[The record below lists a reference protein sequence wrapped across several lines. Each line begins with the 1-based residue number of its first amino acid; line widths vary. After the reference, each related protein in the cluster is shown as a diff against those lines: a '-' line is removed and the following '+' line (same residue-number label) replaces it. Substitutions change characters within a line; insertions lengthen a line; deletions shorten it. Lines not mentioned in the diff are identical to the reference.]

1 MLDRVIGFS
10 LQNRGLVLIAAL
22 ALTVGGVY
30 QLTRTPVDVF
40 PDLNRPTVTVLT
52 EAPGLAPEEVEQL
65 VSRPIEY
72 QLNGATGVKRV
83 RSASGIGLAVVWVEF
98 DWGTDIYQDRQ
109 VVAEKLQLVR
119 DRLPRDANPV
129 MAPISSIMG
138 EVMLVGLRPVE
149 PPKLPED
156 VVQVGMKIRTF
167 GEFAVRNRLLAVD
180 GVSQVTVMG
189 GYLRQYQVLTSP
201 ARLAG
206 QNVTLQQLTDA
217 AEKANVLAGGGI
229 MERETKESLIRI
241 SGQTLAL
248 RDIEETPVLWRD
260 GRAIRIKDLAD
271 VQFGGPVRRG
281 DGSVRVRDGDRLVG
295 GSSVILAIQKQPIA
309 NTLMLTPKL
318 DAALDELQRTAPIG
332 VVVERRVFRQAD
344 FIQAAIDNVVEAIRD
359 GTFWVF
365 VVLLL
370 FLASVRTSFIT
381 LTAIPLSVLVTALV
395 FSYFG
400 ITINTMTLGGIAVA
414 VGELVDDAIVDVEN
428 IYRRLRE
435 NRLKPTPDPVLKVVF
450 KASSEVRNSIVYATL
465 IVCLVVTP
473 LFALSG
479 LEGRMFAPLGLAY
492 LVSLAASLAV
502 SLTVTPVLASYLL
515 PWSAARGHGGDPPLL
530 RALKWLDTRL
540 LKVALRHP
548 RKILVAS
555 LILSVATMSA
565 VLGMG
570 SEFLPAFNEG
580 TVTVGLQLP
589 PGTSLA
595 ESGRVAALAE
605 QSLLQIPEV
614 AAVSRR
620 TGRAEQDEHAEG
632 VNSSEIDVRLVPYER
647 PRPGIAATAL
657 RAVPFLHELGVEK
670 SGRPP
675 EAVLADIRERIGS
688 IPGVM
693 ANVGQPI
700 SHRLDHIM
708 SGVRAQVAVKV
719 FGPDLLDLRAAAQEV
734 QDAMAKV
741 TGVVDLQVEPQVEI
755 SQVRLR
761 VRRDEA
767 ARYGLAPGD
776 VARLLETAYKGR
788 TVSAVL
794 DGEKSFSLVVWYDA
808 ESRSD
813 PAVIGQ
819 TILDTPSG
827 RKVALS
833 QVAEVL
839 DTTGPNT
846 LNHENVQ
853 RRIVVSCNVQGRSL
867 GDVVNGIRTAVRP
880 VEERLRAKGGE
891 YHIEEDGQFRAQQEA
906 NDRLLTLGVS
916 AIVGVFLLLTRCL
929 GSWRAALMVLGV
941 NVPLAGL
948 GAVLA
953 LLILNRPAPAGLQTV
968 LWWQVPHVWFQ
979 ATTLSVAHWV
989 GFITLVGI
997 VSRNGIM
1004 MIAHYIHLM
1013 KEEGEVFG
1021 EKMIIR
1027 GSLERLAP
1035 VLMTAA
1041 VAVIGLVPLA
1051 LGKGQTG
1058 KEILHPLAVVVIGG
1072 LVTSTLL
1079 DQIVTPAVFL
1089 LFGRKV
1095 YQTQSSESM
1104 AAVWEDVWISATD
1117 QPISLTTARTSPAL
1131 NGVDKREDPKLQVT
1145 EDNPPNSSLPH
1156 MTVTVDKTITAG
1168 ASDQSA

>member
-10 LQNRGLVLIAAL
+10 LQNRGLILIAAMAVIL
-22 ALTVGGVY
+22 GGAY
-30 QLTRTPVDVF
+30 QLARTPVDVF

-52 EAPGLAPEEVEQL
+52 ESPGLAPEEVEVL

-83 RSASGIGLAVVWVEF
+83 RSASGIGLSVVWIEF

-119 DRLPRDANPV
+119 ERLPPDVNPV

-138 EVMLVGLRPVE
+138 EVMLVGLRPAE
-149 PPKLPED
+149 PPKTPED
-156 VVQVGMKIRTF
+156 DVRVGMAIRTF

-189 GYLRQYQVLTSP
+189 GHLKQYQVLTSP

-206 QNVTLQQLTDA
+206 QNILLQQLTEA
-217 AEKANVLAGGGI
+217 AEKANVLAGGGV
-229 MERETKESLIRI
+229 MERDTKESLIRI

-248 RDIEETPVLWRD
+248 RDIEETPVVWRD
-260 GRAIRIKDLAD
+260 GRAVRIKEVAD
-271 VQFGGPVRRG
+271 VRFGGPIRRG
-281 DGSVRVRDGDRLVG
+281 DGSVRVRDGDRVVG
-295 GSSVILAIQKQPIA
+295 GSSVILAIQKQPSA
-309 NTLMLTPKL
+309 NTLSLTPKL
-318 DAALDELQRTAPIG
+318 DAALEELQRTAPDG

-370 FLASVRTSFIT
+370 FLASIRTSFIT

-435 NRLKPTPDPVLKVVF
+435 NRLKSVPDPVLKIVF
-450 KASSEVRNSIVYATL
+450 QASSEVRNSIVYATL

-492 LVSLAASLAV
+492 LVSLAASLVV

-515 PWSAARGHGGDPPLL
+515 PGSAARGHGGDPFVL
-530 RALKWLDTRL
+530 RVLKMLDRRL
-540 LKVALRHP
+540 LGFALRHP
-548 RKILVAS
+548 RKILVGS
-555 LILSVATMSA
+555 LVLSAVTMSA
-565 VLGMG
+565 VFGMG

-580 TVTVGLQLP
+580 TVTVGLQMT

-595 ESGRVAALAE
+595 ESGRIASIAE

-632 VNSSEIDVRLVPYER
+632 VNSSEIDVRLIPHER
-647 PRPGIAATAL
+647 PRPGLGAAAL
-657 RAVPFLHELGVEK
+657 RAVPFLHGLGVEK

-675 EAVLADIRERIGS
+675 EQVLADIRERVGS

-719 FGPDLLDLRAAAQEV
+719 FGPDLLELRAAAQDV

-741 TGVVDLQVEPQVEI
+741 PGVVDLQVEPQVEI

-761 VRRDEA
+761 VKRDEA

-788 TVSAVL
+788 TASTVI
-794 DGEKSFSLVVWYDA
+794 DGEKSFALVVWYDA

-833 QVAEVL
+833 QVADVL

-853 RRIVVSCNVQGRSL
+853 RRIVVACNVQGRSL
-867 GDVVNGIRTAVRP
+867 GDVVSDIRAAVHP
-880 VEERLRAKGGE
+880 VEEKLRAKRGE
-891 YHIEEDGQFRAQQEA
+891 YRIEQDGQFRAQQEA
-906 NDRLLTLGVS
+906 NARLLALGS
-916 AIVGVFLLLTRCL
+916 AAVVGVFLLLTRCL

-953 LLILNRPAPAGLQTV
+953 LLILNRPDPAALQGLA
-968 LWWQVPHVWFQ
+968 WWKIPGAWFQ

-1021 EKMIIR
+1021 EAMIVR

-1051 LGKGQTG
+1051 MGKGQTG

-1089 LFGRKV
+1089 LFGRNV
-1095 YQTQSSESM
+1095 YRKETLEARSAAWDNAWYVGTES
-1104 AAVWEDVWISATD
+1104 
-1117 QPISLTTARTSPAL
+1117 TS
-1131 NGVDKREDPKLQVT
+1131 T
-1145 EDNPPNSSLPH
+1145 HPPGSLP
-1156 MTVTVDKTITAG
+1156 
-1168 ASDQSA
+1168 

>member
-10 LQNRGLVLIAAL
+10 LQNRGLVLVAAL
-22 ALTVGGVY
+22 ALVVGGAY
-30 QLTRTPVDVF
+30 QLARTPVDVF

-52 EAPGLAPEEVEQL
+52 EAPGLAPEEVELL
-65 VSRPIEY
+65 VSRPLEY

-83 RSASGIGLAVVWVEF
+83 RSASGIGLSVVWIEF

-119 DRLPRDANPV
+119 ERLPRDANPV

-138 EVMLVGLRPVE
+138 EVMLVGLRPTE
-149 PPKLPED
+149 PPKGRDEE
-156 VVQVGMKIRTF
+156 VRVGMEIRTF

-189 GYLRQYQVLTSP
+189 GHLKQYQVLTSP
-201 ARLAG
+201 ARLAA
-206 QNVTLQQLTDA
+206 QNVTLLQLVDA
-217 AEKANVLAGGGI
+217 AEKANILAGGGV
-229 MERETKESLIRI
+229 MEREAKESLIRI
-241 SGQTLAL
+241 SGQALAL
-248 RDIEETPVLWRD
+248 RDIEETPAVWRD
-260 GRAIRIKDLAD
+260 GRAIRIKDVAD
-271 VQFGGPVRRG
+271 VKFGGPVRRG
-281 DGSVRVRDGDRLVG
+281 EGSVRVRDGDRAVG
-295 GSSVILAIQKQPIA
+295 GGSVILAIQKQPSA
-309 NTLMLTPKL
+309 NTLELTPKL
-318 DAALDELQRTAPIG
+318 DRALDDLQRDAPPG
-332 VVVERRVFRQAD
+332 VAIERRVFRQAD

-359 GTFWVF
+359 GTVWVF

-370 FLASVRTSFIT
+370 FLASVRTSLIT
-381 LTAIPLSVLVTALV
+381 LTAIPLSVFTTVLV
-395 FSYFG
+395 FGQFG

-435 NRLKPTPDPVLKVVF
+435 NRLRAVPEPVLKVVYR
-450 KASSEVRNSIVYATL
+450 ASSEVRNSIVYATL

-492 LVSLAASLAV
+492 LVSLAASLVV
-502 SLTVTPVLASYLL
+502 SLTVTPVLASFLL
-515 PWSAARGHGGDPPLL
+515 PYGAGRGHGRDPPVL
-530 RALKWLDTRL
+530 RALKWLDARL
-540 LKVALRHP
+540 LRFALRHP
-548 RKILVAS
+548 RKVLAGS
-555 LILSVATMSA
+555 LLLSAVTMSA
-565 VLGMG
+565 VFGMG

-589 PGTSLA
+589 PGTGLA
-595 ESGRVAALAE
+595 ESGRVAAIAE
-605 QSLLQIPEV
+605 TSLLQIPEV

-632 VNSSEIDVRLVPYER
+632 VNSSEIDVRLVPHER
-647 PRPGIAATAL
+647 PKPGFRAAVL
-657 RAVPFLHELGVEK
+657 RAVPGLHGFGVET
-670 SGRPP
+670 SGRRP
-675 EAVLADIRERIGS
+675 EDVLADIRERVGS
-688 IPGVM
+688 IPGVT

-700 SHRLDHIM
+700 GHRLDHIM
-708 SGVRAQVAVKV
+708 SGVRAQVAVKI
-719 FGPDLLDLRAAAQEV
+719 FGPNLFELRAAAQEA
-734 QDAMAKV
+734 QDAMARIP
-741 TGVVDLQVEPQVEI
+741 GVVDLQVEPQVEI

-761 VRRDEA
+761 VKRDEA

-788 TVSAVL
+788 TVSTVL
-794 DGEKSFSLVVWYDA
+794 DGEKSYSLVVWYDA

-813 PAVIGQ
+813 PATIGQ

-833 QVAEVL
+833 QVADVL

-846 LNHENVQ
+846 INHENVQ

-867 GDVVNGIRTAVRP
+867 GDVVGDIRAAVRL

-891 YHIEEDGQFRAQQEA
+891 YRIEEDGQFRAQREA
-906 NDRLLTLGVS
+906 NARLLALGAA

-953 LLILNRPAPAGLQTV
+953 LLVLNRPEAAALQGLP
-968 LWWQVPHVWFQ
+968 WWKVPGVWFQ

-1013 KEEGEVFG
+1013 KEEGETFG
-1021 EKMIIR
+1021 EPMIVR

-1041 VAVIGLVPLA
+1041 VAIIGLVPLA

-1072 LVTSTLL
+1072 LITSTLL
-1079 DQIVTPAVFL
+1079 DQVVTPAVFL

-1095 YQTQSSESM
+1095 YRPETAASRNESWDDDWYRNSERPVPPVPDSSDGKRM
-1104 AAVWEDVWISATD
+1104 
-1117 QPISLTTARTSPAL
+1117 
-1131 NGVDKREDPKLQVT
+1131 NGA
-1145 EDNPPNSSLPH
+1145 N
-1156 MTVTVDKTITAG
+1156 G
-1168 ASDQSA
+1168 

>member
-1 MLDRVIGFS
+1 
-10 LQNRGLVLIAAL
+10 
-22 ALTVGGVY
+22 
-30 QLTRTPVDVF
+30 
-40 PDLNRPTVTVLT
+40 LNV
-52 EAPGLAPEEVEQL
+52 
-65 VSRPIEY
+65 
-72 QLNGATGVKRV
+72 ATGVKRV
-83 RSASGIGLAVVWVEF
+83 RSASGIGLSVVWVEF

-119 DRLPRDANPV
+119 ERLPRDANPV

-138 EVMLVGLRPVE
+138 EVMLVGLRPAK
-149 PPKLPED
+149 PPRTPEEE
-156 VVQVGMKIRTF
+156 VRVGMAIRTF

-189 GYLRQYQVLTSP
+189 GHLKQYQVLTSP

-206 QNVTLQQLTDA
+206 QSVTLQQLTDA
-217 AEKANVLAGGGI
+217 AEKANVLAGGGV
-229 MERETKESLIRI
+229 MEREAKESLIRV

-248 RDIEETPVLWRD
+248 RDIEETPVVWRD
-260 GRAIRIKDLAD
+260 GRAIRVKDVAD
-271 VQFGGPVRRG
+271 VTFGGPVRRG
-281 DGSVRVRDGDRLVG
+281 DGSVRVRDGERVVG
-295 GSSVILAIQKQPIA
+295 GGSVILAVQKQPTA
-309 NTLMLTPKL
+309 NTLALTPKL
-318 DAALDELQRTAPIG
+318 DTALDELQGDAPAG

-344 FIQAAIDNVVEAIRD
+344 FIQVAIDNVVEAIRD
-359 GTFWVF
+359 GTVWVF

-370 FLASVRTSFIT
+370 FLASVRTSLIT

-395 FSYFG
+395 FSRFG

-435 NRLKPTPDPVLKVVF
+435 NRLKAAPAPVLKVVF
-450 KASSEVRNSIVYATL
+450 RASSEVRNSIVYATL

-492 LVSLAASLAV
+492 LVSLAAPLAV
-502 SLTVTPVLASYLL
+502 SLTVTPVLSSYLL
-515 PWSAARGHGGDPPLL
+515 PGSAARGHGKDSLVL
-530 RALKWLDTRL
+530 RGLKWLDARL
-540 LKVALRHP
+540 LRFALRHS
-548 RKILVAS
+548 RKVLGVS
-555 LILSVATMSA
+555 LTLSVVTMSA
-565 VLGMG
+565 VFGMG

-580 TVTVGLQLP
+580 TVTVGLLLP
-589 PGTSLA
+589 PGTSLV
-595 ESGRVAALAE
+595 ESGRVAAIAE
-605 QSLLQIPEV
+605 QSLLRIPEV

-632 VNSSEIDVRLVPYER
+632 VNSSEIDVRLVPHER
-647 PRPGIAATAL
+647 PKGGVWPAVL
-657 RAVPFLHELGVEK
+657 RAIPFLHEHGVER

-675 EAVLADIRERIGS
+675 EQVLADIRELVGS
-688 IPGVM
+688 IPGVT

-719 FGPDLLDLRAAAQEV
+719 FGPDLLELRAAAQEV
-734 QDAMAKV
+734 QDAMAGV
-741 TGVVDLQVEPQVEI
+741 PGVVDLQVEPQVEI

-776 VARLLETAYKGR
+776 VATLLETAYKGR
-788 TVSAVL
+788 VVSTVF
-794 DGEKSFSLVVWYDA
+794 DGEKAFALVVWYDA

-833 QVAEVL
+833 QVADVL

-846 LNHENVQ
+846 LNHENVR

-867 GDVVNGIRTAVRP
+867 GDVVAAVRTAVRP
-880 VEERLRAKGGE
+880 IEERLRAKGGE
-891 YHIEEDGQFRAQQEA
+891 YRIEEDGQFRAQQEA
-906 NDRLLTLGVS
+906 NARLVVLGAAAV
-916 AIVGVFLLLTRCL
+916 VGVFLLLCRCL

-953 LLILNRPAPAGLQTV
+953 LVTLNRPDPAVLDGLP
-968 LWWQVPHVWFQ
+968 WWQIPKLWFQ

-1013 KEEGEVFG
+1013 KEEGEAFG
-1021 EKMIIR
+1021 ERMIVR

-1041 VAVIGLVPLA
+1041 VAVIGLVPLV

-1072 LVTSTLL
+1072 LITSTLM
-1079 DQIVTPAVFL
+1079 DQVVTPAVFL

-1095 YQTQSSESM
+1095 YQPQAEKAHANTWNDEST
-1104 AAVWEDVWISATD
+1104 TD
-1117 QPISLTTARTSPAL
+1117 KESLVPLISLTPTGPTSPADS
-1131 NGVDKREDPKLQVT
+1131 G
-1145 EDNPPNSSLPH
+1145 NSVHAPSTP
-1156 MTVTVDKTITAG
+1156 DAAG
-1168 ASDQSA
+1168 EARTTGLS

>member
-10 LQNRGLVLIAAL
+10 LQNRGLVLLAAL
-22 ALTVGGVY
+22 ALVAGGSY
-30 QLTRTPVDVF
+30 QLVRTPVDVF

-52 EAPGLAPEEVEQL
+52 EAPGLAPEEVELL

-83 RSASGIGLAVVWVEF
+83 RSASGIGLSVVWVEF
-98 DWGTDIYQDRQ
+98 EWGTDIYRDRQ

-119 DRLPRDANPV
+119 ERLPRDANPV

-138 EVMLVGLRPVE
+138 EVMLVGLRPGD
-149 PPKLPED
+149 PPKTPED
-156 VVQVGMKIRTF
+156 DIRIGMEIRTF
-167 GEFAVRNRLLAVD
+167 GEFAMRNRLLAVD

-189 GYLRQYQVLTSP
+189 GHLKQYQVLTSP
-201 ARLAG
+201 ARLAA
-206 QNVTLQQLTDA
+206 QNVTLQQLGDA
-217 AEKANVLAGGGI
+217 AEKANVLAGGGV
-229 MERETKESLIRI
+229 MERDAKESLIRI

-248 RDIEETPVLWRD
+248 RDIEETPVVWRD
-260 GRAIRIKDLAD
+260 GRPVRIKDVAD
-271 VQFGGPVRRG
+271 VRFGGPVRRG
-281 DGSVRVRDGDRLVG
+281 DGSVRVRDGERIAG
-295 GSSVILAIQKQPIA
+295 GSSVILAIQKQPTA
-309 NTLMLTPKL
+309 NTLDLTPKL
-318 DAALDELQRTAPIG
+318 DRALEDLQRDAPPG

-344 FIQAAIDNVVEAIRD
+344 FIRAAIDNVVEAIRD

-365 VVLLL
+365 VVLLI
-370 FLASVRTSFIT
+370 FLASIRTSAIT
-381 LTAIPLSVLVTALV
+381 LTAIPLSIFVTVLV

-435 NRLKPTPDPVLKVVF
+435 NRLKPTPEPVLKVVF
-450 KASSEVRNSIVYATL
+450 RASSEVRNSIVYATL
-465 IVCLVVTP
+465 IVCLVVLP

-492 LVSLAASLAV
+492 LVSLAASLVV

-515 PWSAARGHGGDPPLL
+515 PSSANRGHGRDPFVL
-530 RALKWLDTRL
+530 RGLKWLDAKL
-540 LKVALRHP
+540 LRFTLRHP
-548 RKILVAS
+548 RPILVGS
-555 LILSVATMSA
+555 LLLTVVTMSA
-565 VLGMG
+565 AFGMG
-570 SEFLPAFNEG
+570 TEFLPAFNEG

-595 ESGRVAALAE
+595 ESQRVASLAE
-605 QSLLQIPEV
+605 LSLLRIPEV

-632 VNSSEIDVRLVPYER
+632 VNSSEIDVRLTPYER
-647 PRPGIAATAL
+647 PKPGVSAAIL
-657 RAVPFLHELGVEK
+657 RAVPGLHGYGIERE
-670 SGRPP
+670 GRPP
-675 EAVLADIRERIGS
+675 EQVLADIRDRVGS
-688 IPGVM
+688 IPGVT

-700 SHRLDHIM
+700 GHRLDHIM

-719 FGPDLLDLRAAAQEV
+719 FGLDLSELRASAQEV
-734 QDAMAKV
+734 QDAMSKV
-741 TGVVDLQVEPQVEI
+741 PGVVDLQVEPQVEI

-761 VRRDEA
+761 VKRDEA

-788 TVSAVL
+788 AVSTVL

-808 ESRSD
+808 ASRSD
-813 PAVIGQ
+813 PSVIGQ

-833 QVAEVL
+833 QVADVL

-867 GDVVNGIRTAVRP
+867 GDVVADIRTAIRP
-880 VEERLRAKGGE
+880 AEDRLRAKGGE
-891 YHIEEDGQFRAQQEA
+891 YRIEEDGQFRAQQEA
-906 NDRLLTLGVS
+906 STRLLVFGAAAL
-916 AIVGVFLLLTRCL
+916 VGVFLLLCRCL
-929 GSWRAALMVLGV
+929 GSWRGALMVLGV

-948 GAVLA
+948 GAVAA
-953 LLILNRPAPAGLQTV
+953 LLILNRPDPAALEGLA
-968 LWWQVPHVWFQ
+968 WWKWPGVWTR
-979 ATTLSVAHWV
+979 ASTLSVAHWV
-989 GFITLVGI
+989 GFITLIGI

-1004 MIAHYIHLM
+1004 MIAHYVHLM
-1013 KEEGEVFG
+1013 KVEGEVFG
-1021 EKMIIR
+1021 EAMIVR

-1058 KEILHPLAVVVIGG
+1058 KEILHPLAIVVIGG
-1072 LVTSTLL
+1072 LITSTLL
-1079 DQIVTPAVFL
+1079 DQVVTPAVFL

-1095 YQTQSSESM
+1095 YLPEAAAAKAAAWDNAWYSEVNPPTSAVPTEPVHD
-1104 AAVWEDVWISATD
+1104 AANS
-1117 QPISLTTARTSPAL
+1117 RTSP
-1131 NGVDKREDPKLQVT
+1131 P
-1145 EDNPPNSSLPH
+1145 S
-1156 MTVTVDKTITAG
+1156 TAG
-1168 ASDQSA
+1168 P

>member
-1 MLDRVIGFS
+1 MLDRVIRYS
-10 LQNRGLVLIAAL
+10 LQNRPLVLIAAL
-22 ALTVGGVY
+22 AVVVGGAY
-30 QLTRTPVDVF
+30 QLVRTPVDVF

-52 EAPGLAPEEVEQL
+52 ESPGLAPEEVELL

-83 RSASGIGLAVVWVEF
+83 RSASGISLSVVWVEF
-98 DWGTDIYQDRQ
+98 EWGTDIYQDRQ

-119 DRLPRDANPV
+119 ERLPRDANPV

-138 EVMLVGLRPVE
+138 EVMLVGLRPTE
-149 PPKLPED
+149 QPKSPED
-156 VVQVGMKIRTF
+156 EARVGMDIRTF

-189 GYLRQYQVLTSP
+189 GRLKQYQVLTSP
-201 ARLAG
+201 ARLAA

-217 AEKANVLAGGGI
+217 AEKANVLAGGGV
-229 MERETKESLIRI
+229 MERDAKESLIRI

-248 RDIEETPVLWRD
+248 RDIEETPVVWRD
-260 GRAIRIKDLAD
+260 GRAVRVKDVAD
-271 VQFGGPVRRG
+271 VKFGGPVRRG
-281 DGSVRVRDGDRLVG
+281 DGSVRVRDGDRITG
-295 GSSVILAIQKQPIA
+295 GSSVILAIQKQPTA
-309 NTLMLTPKL
+309 NTLDLTPKL
-318 DAALDELQRTAPIG
+318 DRALDELQANAPAG

-365 VVLLL
+365 VVLLI

-435 NRLKPTPDPVLKVVF
+435 NRLMPTPAPVLKVVF
-450 KASSEVRNSIVYATL
+450 RASSEVRNSIVYATL
-465 IVCLVVTP
+465 IVCLVVMP

-492 LVSLAASLAV
+492 LVSLAASLVV

-515 PWSAARGHGGDPPLL
+515 PWSANRGHGRDPLVL
-530 RALKWLDTRL
+530 RGLKWLDTRL
-540 LKVALRHP
+540 LEFALRHP
-548 RKILVAS
+548 RKILAGS
-555 LILSVATMSA
+555 LILSAVTMSA
-565 VLGMG
+565 VFGMG

-595 ESGRVAALAE
+595 ESERVAALAE

-632 VNSSEIDVRLVPYER
+632 VNSSEVDVRLTPHER
-647 PRPGIAATAL
+647 AKPGAWAAVL
-657 RAVPFLHELGVEK
+657 RAVPGLHEFGVEK

-675 EAVLADIRERIGS
+675 EQVLADVRDRVGS
-688 IPGVM
+688 IPGVT

-719 FGPDLLDLRAAAQEV
+719 FGPDLLELRAAAQEV
-734 QDAMAKV
+734 QDAMSKV
-741 TGVVDLQVEPQVEI
+741 PGVVDLQVEPQVEI

-761 VRRDEA
+761 VKRDEA

-776 VARLLETAYKGR
+776 VAKLLETAYKGR
-788 TVSAVL
+788 AVSTVL
-794 DGEKSFSLVVWYDA
+794 DGERSFALVVWYDA
-808 ESRSD
+808 ASRTD

-833 QVAEVL
+833 QVADVL

-867 GDVVNGIRTAVRP
+867 GDVVSDIRTAVRP
-880 VEERLRAKGGE
+880 VEDKLRAKGGE
-891 YHIEEDGQFRAQQEA
+891 YRIEEDGQFRAQQEA
-906 NDRLLTLGVS
+906 NARLLVLGAGAV
-916 AIVGVFLLLTRCL
+916 VGVFLLLCRCL
-929 GSWRAALMVLGV
+929 GSWRAAAMVLGV

-948 GAVLA
+948 GAVAA
-953 LLILNRPAPAGLQTV
+953 LLLLNHPDPAALQGV
-968 LWWQVPHVWFQ
+968 PWWQVPGVWVR

-989 GFITLVGI
+989 GFITLIGI

-1013 KEEGEVFG
+1013 KEEGEAFG
-1021 EKMIIR
+1021 ENMIVR

-1072 LVTSTLL
+1072 LVTSTLM
-1079 DQIVTPAVFL
+1079 DQVVTPAVFL

-1095 YQTQSSESM
+1095 YRPD
-1104 AAVWEDVWISATD
+1104 AAAASAAAWD
-1117 QPISLTTARTSPAL
+1117 ADAAHAAPLVPLTAAAPLPDAEGPHRLADHPRTGP
-1131 NGVDKREDPKLQVT
+1131 PT
-1145 EDNPPNSSLPH
+1145 PPNIPPP
-1156 MTVTVDKTITAG
+1156 AG
-1168 ASDQSA
+1168 ANGRTGAPTAAGT

>member
-10 LQNRGLVLIAAL
+10 LQNRGLVLFAAL
-22 ALTVGGVY
+22 ALVVGGSY
-30 QLTRTPVDVF
+30 QLARTPVDVF

-52 EAPGLAPEEVEQL
+52 EAPGLAPEEIELL

-83 RSASGIGLAVVWVEF
+83 RSASGIGLSVVWVEF
-98 DWGTDIYQDRQ
+98 EWGTDIYRDRQ

-119 DRLPRDANPV
+119 ERLPRDANPV

-138 EVMLVGLRPVE
+138 EVMLVGLRPSD
-149 PPKLPED
+149 PPKTPED
-156 VVQVGMKIRTF
+156 DIRVGMEIRTF

-189 GYLRQYQVLTSP
+189 GHLKQYQVLTSP
-201 ARLAG
+201 ARLAA
-206 QNVTLQQLTDA
+206 QNVTLQQLGEA
-217 AEKANVLAGGGI
+217 AEKANVLAGGGV
-229 MERETKESLIRI
+229 MEREAKESLIRI

-248 RDIEETPVLWRD
+248 RDIEETPVVWRD
-260 GRAIRIKDLAD
+260 GRPVRIKDVAD
-271 VQFGGPVRRG
+271 VRFGGPVRRG
-281 DGSVRVRDGDRLVG
+281 DGSVRVRDGERIAG
-295 GSSVILAIQKQPIA
+295 GSSVILAIQKQPTA
-309 NTLMLTPKL
+309 NTLDLTPKL
-318 DAALDELQRTAPIG
+318 DRALEDLQRDAPPG
-332 VVVERRVFRQAD
+332 VVVERGVFRQAD
-344 FIQAAIDNVVEAIRD
+344 FIRAAVDNVVEAIRD

-365 VVLLL
+365 VVLLV
-370 FLASVRTSFIT
+370 FLASIRTSAIT
-381 LTAIPLSVLVTALV
+381 LTAIPLSIFVTVLV

-435 NRLKPTPDPVLKVVF
+435 NRLKPAPEPVLKVVF
-450 KASSEVRNSIVYATL
+450 RASSEVRNSIVYATL
-465 IVCLVVTP
+465 IVCLVVLP

-492 LVSLAASLAV
+492 LVSLAASLVV

-515 PWSAARGHGGDPPLL
+515 PSSANRGHGRDPLVL
-530 RALKWLDTRL
+530 RGLKWLDAKL
-540 LKVALRHP
+540 LRFTLRHP
-548 RKILVAS
+548 RPILVGS
-555 LILSVATMSA
+555 LLLAVVTMSA
-565 VLGMG
+565 AFGMG
-570 SEFLPAFNEG
+570 TEFLPAFNEG

-595 ESGRVAALAE
+595 ESQRVASLAE
-605 QSLLQIPEV
+605 LSLLRIPEV

-632 VNSSEIDVRLVPYER
+632 VNSSEIDVRLTPYER
-647 PRPGIAATAL
+647 PKPGVSAAIL
-657 RAVPFLHELGVEK
+657 RAVPGLHGYGIERE
-670 SGRPP
+670 GRPP
-675 EAVLADIRERIGS
+675 EQVLADIRDRVGS
-688 IPGVM
+688 IPGVT

-719 FGPDLLDLRAAAQEV
+719 FGPDLSELRASAQEV
-734 QDAMAKV
+734 QDAMSKV
-741 TGVVDLQVEPQVEI
+741 PGVVDLQVEPQVEI

-761 VRRDEA
+761 VKRDEA

-788 TVSAVL
+788 TVSTVL

-808 ESRSD
+808 ASRSD
-813 PAVIGQ
+813 PSVIGQ

-833 QVAEVL
+833 QVADVL

-867 GDVVNGIRTAVRP
+867 GDVVADIRTAIRP
-880 VEERLRAKGGE
+880 VEERLRTKGGE
-891 YHIEEDGQFRAQQEA
+891 YRIEEDGQFRAQQEA
-906 NDRLLTLGVS
+906 STRLLVFGAAAL
-916 AIVGVFLLLTRCL
+916 VGVFLLLCRCL
-929 GSWRAALMVLGV
+929 GSWRGALMVLGV

-948 GAVLA
+948 GAVAA
-953 LLILNRPAPAGLQTV
+953 LLILNRPDPAALEGLA
-968 LWWQVPHVWFQ
+968 WWKWPGVWTR
-979 ATTLSVAHWV
+979 ASTLSVAHWV
-989 GFITLVGI
+989 GFITLIGI

-1004 MIAHYIHLM
+1004 MIAHYVHLM

-1021 EKMIIR
+1021 EAMIVR

-1058 KEILHPLAVVVIGG
+1058 KEILHPLAIVVIGG
-1072 LVTSTLL
+1072 LITSTLM
-1079 DQIVTPAVFL
+1079 DQVVTPAVFL

-1095 YQTQSSESM
+1095 YRPEAAAAKSAAWDDSWYSEI
-1104 AAVWEDVWISATD
+1104 ARPHPVLPPISAV
-1117 QPISLTTARTSPAL
+1117 PVEPAHVAV
-1131 NGVDKREDPKLQVT
+1131 NSRPDA
-1145 EDNPPNSSLPH
+1145 PN
-1156 MTVTVDKTITAG
+1156 TAG
-1168 ASDQSA
+1168 P

>member
-22 ALTVGGVY
+22 ALMVGGVY
-30 QLTRTPVDVF
+30 QLVHTPVDVF

-65 VSRPIEY
+65 VSRPLEY
-72 QLNGATGVKRV
+72 QLNGATGVKRL
-83 RSASGIGLAVVWVEF
+83 RSASGIGLSVIWVEF

-109 VVAEKLQLVR
+109 VVSEKLQLVR
-119 DRLPRDANPV
+119 ERLPRDANPI

-138 EVMLVGLRPVE
+138 EVMLVGLRPEE
-149 PPKLPED
+149 PPQTPEEATR
-156 VVQVGMKIRTF
+156 VGMAIRTF
-167 GEFAVRNRLLAVD
+167 GEFTVRNRLLAVD

-189 GYLRQYQVLTSP
+189 GFLRQYQVLTSP

-206 QNVTLQQLTDA
+206 QNITLQQLSDA
-217 AEKANVLAGGGI
+217 AEKANVLAGGGV
-229 MERETKESLIRI
+229 MEREEKESLIRI

-248 RDIEETPVLWRD
+248 RDLEESPVVWRD
-260 GRAIRIKDLAD
+260 GRAIRIKEVAD
-271 VQFGGPVRRG
+271 VRFGGPVRRG
-281 DGSVRVRDGDRLVG
+281 DGSVRVKEGDRIRG
-295 GSSVILAIQKQPIA
+295 GESVILAIQKQPHA
-309 NTLMLTPKL
+309 NTLTLTPRL
-318 DAALDELQRTAPIG
+318 DIALEELQQNAPAG
-332 VVVERRVFRQAD
+332 VVLERRVFRQAD
-344 FIQAAIDNVVEAIRD
+344 FIQTAIDNVIEAIRD

-365 VVLLL
+365 VVLLI
-370 FLASVRTSFIT
+370 FLASIRTSFIT
-381 LTAIPLSVLVTALV
+381 LTAIPLSVLITAMV

-435 NRLKPTPDPVLKVVF
+435 NRHKANPDPVLKVVF

-492 LVSLAASLAV
+492 LVSLAASLVV
-502 SLTVTPVLASYLL
+502 SLTVTPALSSYLL
-515 PWSAARGHGGDPPLL
+515 PSFAAKGHGGDPPFL
-530 RALKWLDTRL
+530 RLLKWLDRWL
-540 LKVALRHP
+540 LRFALRHP
-548 RKILVAS
+548 RKVLTFS
-555 LILSVATMSA
+555 LLFSAITMTA

-570 SEFLPAFNEG
+570 SEFLPPFNEG
-580 TVTVGLQLP
+580 TVTISMQLP
-589 PGTSLA
+589 PGTSLT
-595 ESGRVAALAE
+595 ESGRVASIAE

-632 VNSSEIDVRLVPYER
+632 VNSSEIDVRIIPHEK
-647 PRPGIAATAL
+647 PKPGFGAAVL
-657 RAVPFLHELGVEK
+657 RAVPFLHHWGVEK
-670 SGRPP
+670 SGRPS
-675 EAVLADIRERIGS
+675 EQVQADIRDRVSS
-688 IPGVM
+688 IPGVT

-719 FGPDLLDLRAAAQEV
+719 FGPDLFELRASAHDV
-734 QDAMAKV
+734 QDAMAKIS
-741 TGVVDLQVEPQVEI
+741 GVVDLQIEPQVEI
-755 SQVRLR
+755 SQVRLK
-761 VRRDEA
+761 VKRDEA
-767 ARYGLAPGD
+767 ARSGLAPGD
-776 VARLLETAYKGR
+776 VAKLLETAYKGR
-788 TVSAVL
+788 VVSTVL

-808 ESRSD
+808 DSRSD

-827 RKVALS
+827 FKVALS
-833 QVAEVL
+833 QVADVL

-867 GDVVNGIRTAVRP
+867 GDVVTDIRAAVKP
-880 VEERLRAKGGE
+880 IEEKLRAKSGE
-891 YHIEEDGQFRAQQEA
+891 YRIEEDGQFRAQQEA
-906 NDRLLTLGVS
+906 NSRLLLLGTLAV
-916 AIVGVFLLLTRCL
+916 IGVFLLLTRCL
-929 GSWRAALMVLGV
+929 GSWRAAFMVLGV

-953 LLILNRPAPAGLQTV
+953 LLILNRPESSALQGV
-968 LWWQVPHVWFQ
+968 PWWKVPGIWFQ
-979 ATTLSVAHWV
+979 ATTLSVAHGV

-1013 KEEGEVFG
+1013 KEEGEEFG
-1021 EKMIIR
+1021 EKMIVR

-1041 VAVIGLVPLA
+1041 VAVIGLIPLA

-1058 KEILHPLAVVVIGG
+1058 KEILYPLAVVVIGG

-1089 LFGRKV
+1089 LFGRSV
-1095 YQTQSSESM
+1095 YQPESEKTRSDSWSETWY
-1104 AAVWEDVWISATD
+1104 ANSKPSKAEV
-1117 QPISLTTARTSPAL
+1117 TTTPVHSNHVSPGSRAK
-1131 NGVDKREDPKLQVT
+1131 NEMEKR
-1145 EDNPPNSSLPH
+1145 
-1156 MTVTVDKTITAG
+1156 
-1168 ASDQSA
+1168 

>member
-10 LQNRGLVLIAAL
+10 LQNRGLVLLAAL
-22 ALTVGGVY
+22 ALVVGGSY
-30 QLTRTPVDVF
+30 QLARTPVDVF

-52 EAPGLAPEEVEQL
+52 EAPGLAPEEVELL

-83 RSASGIGLAVVWVEF
+83 RSASGIGLSVVWVEF
-98 DWGTDIYQDRQ
+98 EWGTDIHRDRQ

-119 DRLPRDANPV
+119 ERLPRDANPV

-138 EVMLVGLRPVE
+138 EVMLVGLRPSD
-149 PPKLPED
+149 PPKTPED
-156 VVQVGMKIRTF
+156 DIRVGMEIRTF

-189 GYLRQYQVLTSP
+189 GHLKQYQVLTSP
-201 ARLAG
+201 ARLAA
-206 QNVTLQQLTDA
+206 QNVTLQQLGEA
-217 AEKANVLAGGGI
+217 AEKANVLAGGGV
-229 MERETKESLIRI
+229 MEREAKESLIRI

-248 RDIEETPVLWRD
+248 RDIEETPVVWRD
-260 GRAIRIKDLAD
+260 GRPVRIKDVAD
-271 VQFGGPVRRG
+271 VRFSGPVRRG
-281 DGSVRVRDGDRLVG
+281 DGSVRVRDGERIAG
-295 GSSVILAIQKQPIA
+295 GSSVILAIQKQPTA
-309 NTLMLTPKL
+309 NTLDLTPKL
-318 DAALDELQRTAPIG
+318 DRALEDLQRDAPPG

-365 VVLLL
+365 VVLLI
-370 FLASVRTSFIT
+370 FLASIRTSVIT
-381 LTAIPLSVLVTALV
+381 LTAIPLSIFVTVLV

-435 NRLKPTPDPVLKVVF
+435 NRLKPVPEPVLKVVF
-450 KASSEVRNSIVYATL
+450 RASSEVRNSIVYATL
-465 IVCLVVTP
+465 IVCLVVLP

-515 PWSAARGHGGDPPLL
+515 PSSANRGHGRDPFVL
-530 RALKWLDTRL
+530 RGLKWLDAKL
-540 LKVALRHP
+540 LRFTLRHP
-548 RKILVAS
+548 RPILVGS
-555 LILSVATMSA
+555 LLLAVVTMSA
-565 VLGMG
+565 VFGMG

-580 TVTVGLQLP
+580 TITVGLQLP

-595 ESGRVAALAE
+595 ESQRVASLAE
-605 QSLLQIPEV
+605 LSLLRIPEV

-632 VNSSEIDVRLVPYER
+632 VNSSEIDVRLTPYER
-647 PRPGIAATAL
+647 PKPGVSAAVL
-657 RAVPFLHELGVEK
+657 RAVPGLHGYGVERE
-670 SGRPP
+670 GRPP
-675 EAVLADIRERIGS
+675 DQVLADIRDRVGS
-688 IPGVM
+688 IPGVT

-719 FGPDLLDLRAAAQEV
+719 FGPGLSELRASAQEV
-734 QDAMAKV
+734 QDAMSRV
-741 TGVVDLQVEPQVEI
+741 PGVVDLQVEPQVEI

-761 VRRDEA
+761 VKRDEA

-788 TVSAVL
+788 AVSTVL

-808 ESRSD
+808 ASRSD
-813 PAVIGQ
+813 PSVIGQ

-833 QVAEVL
+833 QVADVL

-867 GDVVNGIRTAVRP
+867 GDVVADIRSAIRP
-880 VEERLRAKGGE
+880 AEERLRAKGGE
-891 YHIEEDGQFRAQQEA
+891 YRIEEDGQFRAQQEA
-906 NDRLLTLGVS
+906 STRLLVFGAAAL
-916 AIVGVFLLLTRCL
+916 VGVFLLLCRCL

-948 GAVLA
+948 GAVAA
-953 LLILNRPAPAGLQTV
+953 LLILNRPDPAALEGLA
-968 LWWQVPHVWFQ
+968 WWKWPGIWTQ
-979 ATTLSVAHWV
+979 ASTLSVAHWV
-989 GFITLVGI
+989 GFITLIGI

-1004 MIAHYIHLM
+1004 MIAHYVHLM

-1021 EKMIIR
+1021 EAMIVR

-1058 KEILHPLAVVVIGG
+1058 KEILHPLAIVVIGG
-1072 LVTSTLL
+1072 LITSTLM
-1079 DQIVTPAVFL
+1079 DQVVTPAVFL

-1095 YQTQSSESM
+1095 YRPEAAAAKAAAWDDGWYSEIARPHPAIPPTSAVPM
-1104 AAVWEDVWISATD
+1104 EPAHVAANSRPDA
-1117 QPISLTTARTSPAL
+1117 
-1131 NGVDKREDPKLQVT
+1131 
-1145 EDNPPNSSLPH
+1145 PN
-1156 MTVTVDKTITAG
+1156 TAG
-1168 ASDQSA
+1168 P

>member
-10 LQNRGLVLIAAL
+10 LQNRGLILIAAL
-22 ALTVGGVY
+22 AVILGGAY
-30 QLTRTPVDVF
+30 QLARTPVDVF

-52 EAPGLAPEEVEQL
+52 ESPGLAPEEVEVL

-83 RSASGIGLAVVWVEF
+83 RSASGFGLSVVWIEF

-119 DRLPRDANPV
+119 ERLPPDVNPV

-138 EVMLVGLRPVE
+138 EVMLVGLRPAE
-149 PPKLPED
+149 PPKTPED
-156 VVQVGMKIRTF
+156 DVRVGMEIRTF

-189 GYLRQYQVLTSP
+189 GHLKQYQVLTSP
-201 ARLAG
+201 TRLAG
-206 QNVTLQQLTDA
+206 QNVSLQQLTDA
-217 AEKANVLAGGGI
+217 AEKANVLAGGGV
-229 MERETKESLIRI
+229 MERDAKESLIRI

-248 RDIEETPVLWRD
+248 RDIEETPVVWRD
-260 GRAIRIKDLAD
+260 GRAVRIKEVAE
-271 VQFGGPVRRG
+271 VRFGGPIRRG
-281 DGSVRVRDGDRLVG
+281 DGSVRVREGDGVVG
-295 GSSVILAIQKQPIA
+295 GSSVILAIQKQPSA
-309 NTLMLTPKL
+309 NTLTLTPKL
-318 DAALDELQRTAPIG
+318 DAALEELQRTAPAG

-370 FLASVRTSFIT
+370 FLASIRTSFIT

-435 NRLKPTPDPVLKVVF
+435 NRLKSVPDPVLKIVF
-450 KASSEVRNSIVYATL
+450 QASSEVRNSIVYATL

-492 LVSLAASLAV
+492 LVSLAASLVV

-515 PWSAARGHGGDPPLL
+515 PGSAARAHGGDPFVLRVLKTLDRRLL
-530 RALKWLDTRL
+530 RF
-540 LKVALRHP
+540 ALRHP
-548 RKILVAS
+548 RKILVGS
-555 LILSVATMSA
+555 FVLSA
-565 VLGMG
+565 VTVSAVFGMG

-580 TVTVGLQLP
+580 TVTVGLQMT

-595 ESGRVAALAE
+595 ESGRIASIAE

-632 VNSSEIDVRLVPYER
+632 VNSSEIDVRLIPHER
-647 PRPGIAATAL
+647 PRPGLGAAAL
-657 RAVPFLHELGVEK
+657 RAVPFLHGLGVEK
-670 SGRPP
+670 SGRSP
-675 EAVLADIRERIGS
+675 ELVLADIRERVGS
-688 IPGVM
+688 IPGVT

-719 FGPDLLDLRAAAQEV
+719 FGPDLLELRAAAQDV

-741 TGVVDLQVEPQVEI
+741 PGVVDLQIEPQVEI

-761 VRRDEA
+761 AKRDEA

-788 TVSAVL
+788 TASTVI
-794 DGEKSFSLVVWYDA
+794 DGEKSFALVVWYDA

-813 PAVIGQ
+813 PGAIGQ

-833 QVAEVL
+833 QVADVL

-853 RRIVVSCNVQGRSL
+853 RRIVVACNVQGRSL
-867 GDVVNGIRTAVRP
+867 GDVVADIHAAVHP
-880 VEERLRAKGGE
+880 LEDKLRAKRGE
-891 YHIEEDGQFRAQQEA
+891 YRIEQDGQFRAQQDA
-906 NDRLLTLGVS
+906 NARLLILGAAAV
-916 AIVGVFLLLTRCL
+916 VGVFLLLIRCL

-953 LLILNRPAPAGLQTV
+953 LLILNRPDPAALHGLP
-968 LWWQVPHVWFQ
+968 WWKVPGAWFQ

-1013 KEEGEVFG
+1013 KQEGEVFG
-1021 EKMIIR
+1021 ETMIVR

-1089 LFGRKV
+1089 LFGRNV
-1095 YQTQSSESM
+1095 YRPPTAEARSASWDHAWYAATESTSTLPPLTSAQSDTPVSSPF
-1104 AAVWEDVWISATD
+1104 
-1117 QPISLTTARTSPAL
+1117 PILPTTGPSP
-1131 NGVDKREDPKLQVT
+1131 GCRP
-1145 EDNPPNSSLPH
+1145 
-1156 MTVTVDKTITAG
+1156 
-1168 ASDQSA
+1168 

>member
-1 MLDRVIGFS
+1 VLDRVIGFS
-10 LQNRGLVLIAAL
+10 LQNRGLILIAAL
-22 ALTVGGVY
+22 ALILGGAY
-30 QLTRTPVDVF
+30 QLIHTPVDVF

-52 EAPGLAPEEVEQL
+52 ESPGLAPEEVEVL

-83 RSASGIGLAVVWVEF
+83 RSASGIGLSVVWIEF

-119 DRLPRDANPV
+119 ERLPPDVNPV

-138 EVMLVGLRPVE
+138 EVMLVGLRPAE
-149 PPKLPED
+149 PPKTPED
-156 VVQVGMKIRTF
+156 DVRMGMAIRTF

-189 GYLRQYQVLTSP
+189 GHLKQYQVLTSP

-206 QNVTLQQLTDA
+206 QNISLQQLTEA
-217 AEKANVLAGGGI
+217 AEKANVLAGGGV
-229 MERETKESLIRI
+229 MERDAKESLIRI

-248 RDIEETPVLWRD
+248 RDIEETPVVWRD
-260 GRAIRIKDLAD
+260 GRAVRIKEVAD
-271 VQFGGPVRRG
+271 VRFGGPIRRG
-281 DGSVRVRDGDRLVG
+281 DGSVRVRDGDRVVG
-295 GSSVILAIQKQPIA
+295 GSSVILAIQKQPSA
-309 NTLMLTPKL
+309 NTLSLTPKL
-318 DAALDELQRTAPIG
+318 DAALEELQHTAPAG

-370 FLASVRTSFIT
+370 FLASIRTSLIT

-435 NRLKPTPDPVLKVVF
+435 NRLKSVPDPVLKIVF
-450 KASSEVRNSIVYATL
+450 HASSEVRNSIVYATL

-492 LVSLAASLAV
+492 LVSLAASLVV

-515 PWSAARGHGGDPPLL
+515 PVSTARGHGRDPFVL
-530 RALKWLDTRL
+530 RVLKSLDRRL
-540 LKVALRHP
+540 LSFALRHP
-548 RKILVAS
+548 RKILVGS
-555 LILSVATMSA
+555 LVLSAVTMSA
-565 VLGMG
+565 VFGMG
-570 SEFLPAFNEG
+570 SEFLPTFNEG
-580 TVTVGLQLP
+580 TVTVGLQMT

-595 ESGRVAALAE
+595 ESGRIASIAE

-620 TGRAEQDEHAEG
+620 TGRAEQDEHVEG
-632 VNSSEIDVRLVPYER
+632 VNSSEIDVRLIPHER
-647 PRPGIAATAL
+647 PRPGLGAAAL
-657 RAVPFLHELGVEK
+657 RAVPFLHGLGVEK

-675 EAVLADIRERIGS
+675 EQVLADIRERVGS
-688 IPGVM
+688 IPGVT

-719 FGPDLLDLRAAAQEV
+719 FGSDLLELRAAAQDV

-741 TGVVDLQVEPQVEI
+741 PGVVDLQVEPQVEI

-761 VRRDEA
+761 VKRDEA

-788 TVSAVL
+788 TASTVI
-794 DGEKSFSLVVWYDA
+794 DGEKSFALVVWYDA

-833 QVAEVL
+833 QVADVL

-853 RRIVVSCNVQGRSL
+853 RRIVVACNVQGRSL
-867 GDVVNGIRTAVRP
+867 GDVVTDIRAAVRP
-880 VEERLRAKGGE
+880 VEEKLRAKGGE
-891 YHIEEDGQFRAQQEA
+891 YRIEEDGQFRAQQEA
-906 NDRLLTLGVS
+906 NTRLLALGS
-916 AIVGVFLLLTRCL
+916 AAVVGVFLLLTRCL

-941 NVPLAGL
+941 NIPLAGL

-953 LLILNRPAPAGLQTV
+953 LLIMNRPDSASLQGLP
-968 LWWQVPHVWFQ
+968 WWKFPGVWFQ

-1004 MIAHYIHLM
+1004 MVAHYIHLM

-1021 EKMIIR
+1021 ETMIVR

-1041 VAVIGLVPLA
+1041 VTVIGLVPLA

-1058 KEILHPLAVVVIGG
+1058 KEILHPLAIVVIGG

-1089 LFGRKV
+1089 LCGRKV
-1095 YQTQSSESM
+1095 YRPETAASRNESWDDDGYRKSERS
-1104 AAVWEDVWISATD
+1104 VLPATD
-1117 QPISLTTARTSPAL
+1117 VPDDRRM
-1131 NGVDKREDPKLQVT
+1131 NGA
-1145 EDNPPNSSLPH
+1145 N
-1156 MTVTVDKTITAG
+1156 G
-1168 ASDQSA
+1168 

>member
-10 LQNRGLVLIAAL
+10 LQNRGLVLFAAL
-22 ALTVGGVY
+22 ALVVGGSY
-30 QLTRTPVDVF
+30 QLARTPVDVF

-52 EAPGLAPEEVEQL
+52 EAPGLAPEEIELL

-83 RSASGIGLAVVWVEF
+83 RSASGIGLSVVWVEF
-98 DWGTDIYQDRQ
+98 EWGTDIYRDRQ

-119 DRLPRDANPV
+119 ERLPRDANPV

-138 EVMLVGLRPVE
+138 EVMLVGLRPSD
-149 PPKLPED
+149 PPKTPED
-156 VVQVGMKIRTF
+156 DIRVGMEIRTF

-189 GYLRQYQVLTSP
+189 GHLKQYQVLTSP
-201 ARLAG
+201 ARLAA
-206 QNVTLQQLTDA
+206 QNVTLQQLGEA
-217 AEKANVLAGGGI
+217 AEKANVLAGGGV
-229 MERETKESLIRI
+229 MEREAKESLIRI

-248 RDIEETPVLWRD
+248 RDIEETPVVWRD
-260 GRAIRIKDLAD
+260 GRPVRIKDVAD
-271 VQFGGPVRRG
+271 VRFGGPVRRG
-281 DGSVRVRDGDRLVG
+281 DGSVRVRDGERIAG
-295 GSSVILAIQKQPIA
+295 GSSVILAIQKQPTA
-309 NTLMLTPKL
+309 NTLDLTPKL
-318 DAALDELQRTAPIG
+318 DRALEDLQRDAPPG
-332 VVVERRVFRQAD
+332 VVVERGVFRQAD
-344 FIQAAIDNVVEAIRD
+344 FIRAAVDNVVEAIRD

-365 VVLLL
+365 VVLLV
-370 FLASVRTSFIT
+370 FLASIRTSAIT
-381 LTAIPLSVLVTALV
+381 LTAIPLSIFVTVLV

-435 NRLKPTPDPVLKVVF
+435 NRLKPAPEPVLKVVF
-450 KASSEVRNSIVYATL
+450 RASSEVRNSIVYATL
-465 IVCLVVTP
+465 IVCLVVLP

-492 LVSLAASLAV
+492 LVSLAASLVV

-515 PWSAARGHGGDPPLL
+515 PSSANRGHGRDPLVL
-530 RALKWLDTRL
+530 RGLKWLDAKL
-540 LKVALRHP
+540 LRFTLRHP
-548 RKILVAS
+548 RPILVGS
-555 LILSVATMSA
+555 LLLAVVTMSA
-565 VLGMG
+565 AFGMG
-570 SEFLPAFNEG
+570 TEFLPAFNEG

-595 ESGRVAALAE
+595 ESQRVASLAE
-605 QSLLQIPEV
+605 LSLLRIPEV

-632 VNSSEIDVRLVPYER
+632 VNSSEIDVRLTPYER
-647 PRPGIAATAL
+647 PKPGVSAAIL
-657 RAVPFLHELGVEK
+657 RAVPGLHGYGIERE
-670 SGRPP
+670 GRPP
-675 EAVLADIRERIGS
+675 EQVLADIRDRVGS
-688 IPGVM
+688 IPGVT

-719 FGPDLLDLRAAAQEV
+719 FGPDLSELRASAQEV
-734 QDAMAKV
+734 QDAMSKV
-741 TGVVDLQVEPQVEI
+741 PGVVDLQVEPQVEI

-761 VRRDEA
+761 VKRDEA

-788 TVSAVL
+788 AVSTVL

-808 ESRSD
+808 ASRSD
-813 PAVIGQ
+813 PSVIGQ

-833 QVAEVL
+833 QVADVL

-867 GDVVNGIRTAVRP
+867 GDVVADIRTAIRP
-880 VEERLRAKGGE
+880 VEERLRTKGGE
-891 YHIEEDGQFRAQQEA
+891 YRIEEDGQFRAQQEA
-906 NDRLLTLGVS
+906 STRLLVFGAAAL
-916 AIVGVFLLLTRCL
+916 VGVFLLLCRCL
-929 GSWRAALMVLGV
+929 GSWRGALMVLGV

-948 GAVLA
+948 GAVAA
-953 LLILNRPAPAGLQTV
+953 LLILNRPDPAALEGLA
-968 LWWQVPHVWFQ
+968 WWKWPGVWTR
-979 ATTLSVAHWV
+979 ASTLSVAHWV
-989 GFITLVGI
+989 GFITLIGI

-1004 MIAHYIHLM
+1004 MIAHYVHLM

-1021 EKMIIR
+1021 EAMIVR

-1058 KEILHPLAVVVIGG
+1058 KEILHPLAIVVIGG
-1072 LVTSTLL
+1072 LITSTLM
-1079 DQIVTPAVFL
+1079 DQVVTPAVFL

-1095 YQTQSSESM
+1095 YRPEAAAAKSAAWDDSWYSEI
-1104 AAVWEDVWISATD
+1104 ARPHPVLPPISAVPVEPEHVAANSRPD
-1117 QPISLTTARTSPAL
+1117 A
-1131 NGVDKREDPKLQVT
+1131 
-1145 EDNPPNSSLPH
+1145 PNA
-1156 MTVTVDKTITAG
+1156 AG
-1168 ASDQSA
+1168 P

>member
-1 MLDRVIGFS
+1 VLDRVIGFS
-10 LQNRGLVLIAAL
+10 LQNRGLVLAAAL
-22 ALTVGGVY
+22 ALVAGGTY
-30 QLTRTPVDVF
+30 QLVRTPVDVF

-52 EAPGLAPEEVEQL
+52 EAPGLAPEEVELL

-83 RSASGIGLAVVWVEF
+83 RSASGVGLSVVWVEF
-98 DWGTDIYQDRQ
+98 DWGTDVYQDRQ

-119 DRLPRDANPV
+119 ERLPRDANPV
-129 MAPISSIMG
+129 MAPISSVMG
-138 EVMLVGLRPVE
+138 EVMLVGLRPAT
-149 PPKLPED
+149 PPATPEED
-156 VVQVGMKIRTF
+156 VRVGMEVRTF
-167 GEFAVRNRLLAVD
+167 GEFAVRNRLLAVE

-189 GYLRQYQVLTSP
+189 GYLKQYQVLTSP
-201 ARLAG
+201 ARLAAQG
-206 QNVTLQQLTDA
+206 VTLQQLADA
-217 AEKANVLAGGGI
+217 AEKANVLAGGGV
-229 MERETKESLIRI
+229 MEREAKESLIRI

-248 RDIEETPVLWRD
+248 RDVEETPVVWRD
-260 GRAIRIKDLAD
+260 GRAVRVKEVAD
-271 VQFGGPVRRG
+271 VRFGGPVRRG
-281 DGSVRVRDGDRLVG
+281 DGSVRVREGDAVAG
-295 GSSVILAIQKQPIA
+295 GGGVILAVQKQPGA
-309 NTLMLTPKL
+309 NTLDLTPRL
-318 DAALDELQRTAPIG
+318 DRALDDLQRDAPAG
-332 VVVERRVFRQAD
+332 VVVERRLFRQAD
-344 FIQAAIDNVVEAIRD
+344 FIQSAIDNVVEAIRD
-359 GTFWVF
+359 GTVWVF

-370 FLASVRTSFIT
+370 FLASVRTSVVT
-381 LTAIPLSVLVTALV
+381 LTAIPLSVFVTVLV
-395 FSYFG
+395 FNYFG
-400 ITINTMTLGGIAVA
+400 VTINTMTLGGIAVA

-435 NRLKPTPDPVLKVVF
+435 NHLKAAPDPVLKVVF
-450 KASSEVRNSIVYATL
+450 RASSEVRNSIVYATL

-473 LFALSG
+473 LFALAG

-492 LVSLAASLAV
+492 LVSLAASLLV

-515 PWSAARGHGGDPPLL
+515 PASARRGHGRDPLL
-530 RALKWLDTRL
+530 LRL
-540 LKVALRHP
+540 LKRADTHLLRLTLRRP
-548 RKILVAS
+548 WPVLVGS
-555 LILSVATMSA
+555 LLLSAVTMVA

-580 TVTVGLQLP
+580 TVTVSLQLP

-595 ESGRVAALAE
+595 ESGRVATVAE
-605 QSLLQIPEV
+605 RSLLQIPEV

-632 VNSSEIDVRLVPYER
+632 VNSSEIDVRLVPHER
-647 PRPGIAATAL
+647 PRPGLWAAVL
-657 RAVPFLHELGVEK
+657 RAVPGLHGLGVER

-675 EAVLADIRERIGS
+675 EEVLADVRERVGS
-688 IPGVM
+688 IPGVTT
-693 ANVGQPI
+693 NVGQPI

-708 SGVRAQVAVKV
+708 SGVRAQVAVKI
-719 FGPDLLDLRAAAQEV
+719 FGLDLLELRAAAQEV
-734 QDAMAKV
+734 QEAMARV
-741 TGVVDLQVEPQVEI
+741 PGVVDLQVEPQVEV

-794 DGEKSFSLVVWYDA
+794 DGEKSFALVVWYDD

-813 PAVIGQ
+813 PAVVGQ

-833 QVAEVL
+833 QVADVL

-867 GDVVNGIRTAVRP
+867 GDVVGDVRAAVRP
-880 VEERLRAKGGE
+880 VEDRLRAKGGD
-891 YHIEEDGQFRAQQEA
+891 YRVEEDGQFRAQQEA
-906 NDRLLTLGVS
+906 NARLLVLGAAAV
-916 AIVGVFLLLTRCL
+916 AGVFLLLCRCL
-929 GSWRAALMVLGV
+929 GSWRAAFMVLGV

-953 LLILNRPAPAGLQTV
+953 LLLLNRPDPAALAGLP
-968 LWWQVPHVWFQ
+968 WWQVPRAWAQ

-1013 KEEGEVFG
+1013 REEGEAFG
-1021 EKMIIR
+1021 ERMIVR

-1079 DQIVTPAVFL
+1079 DQVVTPAVFL

-1095 YQTQSSESM
+1095 YRPDPPAAQM
-1104 AAVWEDVWISATD
+1104 AAWDDNWYTGAG
-1117 QPISLTTARTSPAL
+1117 RTEPAAPAAAGPVGGGRAGGVPGRERGSPA
-1131 NGVDKREDPKLQVT
+1131 
-1145 EDNPPNSSLPH
+1145 
-1156 MTVTVDKTITAG
+1156 
-1168 ASDQSA
+1168 

>member
-10 LQNRGLVLIAAL
+10 LQNRGLVLLAAL
-22 ALTVGGVY
+22 ALVAGGAY
-30 QLTRTPVDVF
+30 QLARTPVDVF

-52 EAPGLAPEEVEQL
+52 EAAGLAPEEVEAL

-83 RSASGIGLAVVWVEF
+83 RSASGIGLSVVWVEF

-109 VVAEKLQLVR
+109 VVGEKLQLVR
-119 DRLPRDANPV
+119 DRLPQGAAPV
-129 MAPISSIMG
+129 LAPISSIMG
-138 EVMLVGLRPVE
+138 EVMLVGLRPAAVPASPDE
-149 PPKLPED
+149 EAR
-156 VVQVGMKIRTF
+156 VGTALRTF

-189 GYLRQYQVLTSP
+189 GYLKQYQVTTSP
-201 ARLAG
+201 ARLAA
-206 QNVTLQQLTDA
+206 QNVTLQQLTEA
-217 AEKANVLAGGGI
+217 AEKANALAGGGV
-229 MERETKESLIRI
+229 MERGATESLVRI

-248 RDIEETPVLWRD
+248 RDIEETPVVWRD
-260 GRAIRIKDLAD
+260 GRSLRVKDVAD
-271 VQFGGPVRRG
+271 VRFGGPVRRG
-281 DGSVRVRDGDRLVG
+281 DGSVRVKDGDAIVG
-295 GSSVILAIQKQPIA
+295 GNAVIIAVQKQPSA
-309 NTLMLTPKL
+309 NTLALTPRL
-318 DAALDELQRTAPIG
+318 DAALDDLQRDAPPG

-344 FIQAAIDNVVEAIRD
+344 FIHAAIDNVVEAIRD
-359 GTFWVF
+359 GTVWVF
-365 VVLLL
+365 VVLLA
-370 FLASVRTSFIT
+370 FLASLRTSLIT
-381 LTAIPLSVLVTALV
+381 LTAIPLSLLVTALV
-395 FSYFG
+395 FG
-400 ITINTMTLGGIAVA
+400 ALGVTINTMTLGGIAVA

-428 IYRRLRE
+428 IHRRLRE
-435 NRLKPTPDPVLKVVF
+435 NRGRPTPEPTLKVVF

-465 IVCLVVTP
+465 IVCLVVLP

-479 LEGRMFAPLGLAY
+479 LEGRLFAPLGLAY

-502 SLTVTPVLASYLL
+502 SLTVTPVLASFLL
-515 PWSAARGHGGDPPLL
+515 AGGSAKAKRDPLL
-530 RALKWLDTRL
+530 LRGLKWLDTKL
-540 LKVALRHP
+540 LRVTLRFPWLVLGTALSLAAVSSVALF
-548 RKILVAS
+548 
-555 LILSVATMSA
+555 
-565 VLGMG
+565 GMG

-595 ESGRVAALAE
+595 ESGRVAARAE
-605 QSLLQIPEV
+605 QTLLRIPEV

-632 VNSSEIDVRLVPYER
+632 VNSSEIDVRLTPHER
-647 PRPGIAATAL
+647 AKPGAWAAVL
-657 RAVPFLHELGVEK
+657 RAIPGLHGRGVVTE
-670 SGRPP
+670 GRPQA
-675 EAVLADIRERIGS
+675 EVLADIRDRVGG
-688 IPGVM
+688 IPGVN

-700 SHRLDHIM
+700 SHRLDHVM

-719 FGPDLLDLRAAAQEV
+719 FGQDLQELRAAAQELR
-734 QDAMAKV
+734 DGMAKV
-741 TGVVDLQVEPQVEI
+741 PGVVDLQVEPQVEI

-761 VRRDEA
+761 VKRDEA

-776 VARLLETAYKGR
+776 VAKLLETAYKGR
-788 TVSAVL
+788 TVSTVL
-794 DGEKSFSLVVWYDA
+794 DGERSFALVVWYDA
-808 ESRSD
+808 ASRSD

-819 TILDTPSG
+819 SILDTPSG

-833 QVAEVL
+833 QVADVL
-839 DTTGPNT
+839 DATGPNT
-846 LNHENVQ
+846 LSHENVQ

-867 GDVVNGIRTAVRP
+867 GDVVADIRAAVRP

-891 YHIEEDGQFRAQQEA
+891 YRVEDDGQFRAQQEA
-906 NDRLLTLGVS
+906 NARLLVFGTAAV
-916 AIVGVFLLLTRCL
+916 VGVFLLLTRCL

-948 GAVLA
+948 GAVAA
-953 LLILNRPAPAGLQTV
+953 LLVLNRPDPAALDGV
-968 LWWQVPHVWFQ
+968 AWWKVPGVWAG

-989 GFITLVGI
+989 GFITLIGV

-1004 MIAHYIHLM
+1004 MIAHYVHLM
-1013 KEEGEVFG
+1013 REEGEAFG
-1021 EKMIIR
+1021 EAMIVR

-1072 LVTSTLL
+1072 LVASTLL
-1079 DQIVTPAVFL
+1079 DQLVTPAVFL

-1095 YQTQSSESM
+1095 YRP
-1104 AAVWEDVWISATD
+1104 AAEADRAAAWDDAWYTGAAGGGEVVALVAQAT
-1117 QPISLTTARTSPAL
+1117 PGV
-1131 NGVDKREDPKLQVT
+1131 NGVPDATHHLRAG
-1145 EDNPPNSSLPH
+1145 
-1156 MTVTVDKTITAG
+1156 TAG
-1168 ASDQSA
+1168 PPETHPAPANGRPGAPTAAGA